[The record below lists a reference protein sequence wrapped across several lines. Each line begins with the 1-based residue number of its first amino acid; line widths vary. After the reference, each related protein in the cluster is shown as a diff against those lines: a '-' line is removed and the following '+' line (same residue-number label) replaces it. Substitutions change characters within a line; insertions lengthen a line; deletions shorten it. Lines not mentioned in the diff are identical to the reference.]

1 MSSNIKVK
9 LCCIECSRE
18 FIGRTTVTKY
28 CSTKCNRSN
37 YRRRIRKQKL
47 EAQVDSTEPSI
58 SIKIEDFRNREFLTV
73 TQVSKLIGC
82 SRQNVYKLIR
92 SGKLQ
97 ATNLLEK
104 KTIIKRKDLDEMFD
118 NLKIQ
123 KVDKQLDNFS
133 VADCYTLSEVVGK
146 YDISEKALYE
156 YIKRNNIPTLKE
168 GWFVYVPKSIMDN
181 IFGF

>member
-1 MSSNIKVK
+1 VN
-9 LCCIECSRE
+9 
-18 FIGRTTVTKY
+18 
-28 CSTKCNRSN
+28 ST
-37 YRRRIRKQKL
+37 
-47 EAQVDSTEPSI
+47 APPG

-92 SGKLQ
+92 AGKLS

-104 KTIIKRKDLDEMFD
+104 KTIIMRKDLDEMFE

-123 KVDKQLDNFS
+123 KVDKQAHDFS
-133 VADCYTLSEVVGK
+133 VDDCYTLSEVVGK
-146 YDISEKALYE
+146 FDISEKALYE

>member
-1 MSSNIKVK
+1 
-9 LCCIECSRE
+9 
-18 FIGRTTVTKY
+18 
-28 CSTKCNRSN
+28 
-37 YRRRIRKQKL
+37 L
-47 EAQVDSTEPSI
+47 EAQVDSTEPTI

-92 SGKLQ
+92 YGKLQ